1 MQDRDDSPPNK
12 RQRTELDDSPLL
24 YKHNTFSF
32 DDGNIVLVAENTYFC
47 VHKSLIALNS
57 AVLRDML
64 SMPQPFPLVD
74 KGEMIEDCP
83 VVRLSGDKAAEIAE
97 FLGLVY
103 NGFQRHITLFL
114 FLN

>member
-1 MQDRDDSPPNK
+1 
-12 RQRTELDDSPLL
+12 
-24 YKHNTFSF
+24 
-32 DDGNIVLVAENTYFC
+32 
-47 VHKSLIALNS
+47 
-57 AVLRDML
+57 
-64 SMPQPFPLVD
+64 MPQPFPLVD